1 MTLGFGELVAASA
14 VFAIVTGVP
23 LGIFA
28 AIRRRSAAAHV
39 LGVVSLI
46 GVSLPTFVIGI
57 GLIMLAKHGRN
68 VPIPFGPYLALG
80 GIAALFFGPQMA
92 NFYLPA

>member
-1 MTLGFGELVAASA
+1 MLPAVILLSSLVGS
-14 VFAIVTGVP
+14 I
-23 LGIFA
+23 
-28 AIRRRSAAAHV
+28 
-39 LGVVSLI
+39 
-46 GVSLPTFVIGI
+46 IGI
-57 GLIMLAKHGRN
+57 GLIVLAKHGRN